1 MNVSQL
7 IELLQQMPQDAK
19 VVWQDPDDSD
29 GGYNDAVN
37 YVTDMSAT
45 QLGKRLRRGVVVLS
59 S

>member
-1 MNVSQL
+1 
-7 IELLQQMPQDAK
+7 MPQEAK

-37 YVTDMSAT
+37 YVTDMSDT
-45 QLGKRLRRGVVVLS
+45 QLGKRLRRAVVALS